1 MRRHFL
7 RTFSRASL
15 ITLITPEYHAAHFES
30 AKTAFE
36 KDGGVGVLATEP
48 QPGMDRRE
56 SDDVEMAKNVDEKLD
71 YSPTPA
77 LARKA

>member
-1 MRRHFL
+1 
-7 RTFSRASL
+7 
-15 ITLITPEYHAAHFES
+15 
-30 AKTAFE
+30 
-36 KDGGVGVLATEP
+36 
-48 QPGMDRRE
+48 MDRRE